1 MRNGNRDLGL
11 TKAVSLVA
19 GNRFATRDANVL
31 GDLAHS
37 INIISSGYKFIRI
50 IYFKLFRLKYKIDI
64 NLKDGG
70 ELDRLYRLNFEINIR
85 RICMLK
91 LMKRYGLVALVG
103 FMLLG
108 LFAPMASGQS
118 DSFVALKEEVEQI
131 ADSLDTGTISV
142 YIETSEGTIAINETE
157 VMSSASTIKVPIL
170 AEALKQA
177 EQGDLFWD
185 DEVVVEESDV
195 VGGSGVIKDM
205 DLPQSFTVRELADL
219 MITVSDNTA
228 TNMLM
233 ERVGFDEVNWA
244 CIEMGCVDTVLQTS
258 IYTSMPQDRGPH
270 NYSNTKDMVT
280 ILKGVNEGGFLTPAG
295 KEEFLRIM
303 RDANEARLS
312 EYKDPE
318 RHKDILVGRKGGS
331 TASPRVL
338 HDVGIFTLGDE
349 DIYAAVFTKDV
360 QPNTATPT
368 IGEIGRS
375 IMDYMV
381 ETN

>member
-1 MRNGNRDLGL
+1 MR
-11 TKAVSLVA
+11 KP
-19 GNRFATRDANVL
+19 
-31 GDLAHS
+31 
-37 INIISSGYKFIRI
+37 I
-50 IYFKLFRLKYKIDI
+50 
-64 NLKDGG
+64 
-70 ELDRLYRLNFEINIR
+70 
-85 RICMLK
+85 
-91 LMKRYGLVALVG
+91 KRYGLLIFVCLMV
-103 FMLLG
+103 LG
-108 LFAPMASGQS
+108 LCVPMASGQS
-118 DSFVALKEEVEQI
+118 DHFAALKENVEQI
-131 ADSLDTGTISV
+131 ANSLDTGEIAV
-142 YIETSEGTIAINETE
+142 FIETSEGTIAMNETD
-157 VMSSASTIKVPIL
+157 VMSAASTIKVPIL
-170 AEALKQA
+170 VEAVKQA

-185 DEVVVEESDV
+185 DEVVVEESDA

-205 DLPQSFTVRELADL
+205 ELPQTFTVRELAEL

-228 TNMLM
+228 TNMIM

-270 NYSNTKDMVT
+270 NYSNVKDMVT
-280 ILKGVNEGGFLTPAG
+280 ILKGANEGGFLSPEG
-295 KEEFLRIM
+295 REEFLSIM
-303 RDANEARLS
+303 RDANQARLS

-349 DIYAAVFTKDV
+349 HVYAAVFTKDV
-360 QPNTATPT
+360 QPSIATPT

-381 ETN
+381 EFDSTE